1 MVTSI
6 AGASVRRLVQGGPQT
21 VSNGT
26 FLEAKTQPACSKPKA
41 NPYHLSY
48 GGC

>member
-6 AGASVRRLVQGGPQT
+6 AGASVRRLVQGQT
-21 VSNGT
+21 VT
-26 FLEAKTQPACSKPKA
+26 AQLEAKTQPACSKPKA